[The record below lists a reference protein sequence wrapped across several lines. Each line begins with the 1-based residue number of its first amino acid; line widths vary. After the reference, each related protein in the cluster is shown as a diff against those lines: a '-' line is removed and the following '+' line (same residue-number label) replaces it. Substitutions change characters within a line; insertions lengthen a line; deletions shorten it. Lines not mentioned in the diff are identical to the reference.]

1 MALTDRHKGYLS
13 NTRRDNPSQYK
24 KFQRICHDNETTPN
38 QQFGKL
44 VRAVANHGFVNL
56 DELASGQV
64 KKKQEIKQL
73 GENASLVGAVNMLC
87 ESLMANKVQDVQQQ
101 QHQLNKM
108 VMEPLQGDIT
118 QLQQMK
124 LDLSTQ
130 LEQMTADIAVI
141 DAERKRLAKS
151 AQAEKAA
158 VLEAQQD
165 LMQVRA
171 KTQQEQ
177 QKQIVASALPPKD
190 VPKGKDAGRPLH

>member
-1 MALTDRHKGYLS
+1 MALTDRLKGYLS
-13 NTRRDNPSQYK
+13 NTRRDNPTQYK
-24 KFQRICHDNETTPN
+24 KFQKICHEHETTPN

-44 VRAVANHGFVNL
+44 VRAVSKYGLVDL

-101 QHQLNKM
+101 QNQLNKM
-108 VMEPLQGDIT
+108 VMEPLQGDIQ

-130 LEQMTADIAVI
+130 LEQMTADITTI

-151 AQAEKAA
+151 AQTEKTA
-158 VLEAQQD
+158 VLEAQQE
-165 LMQVRA
+165 LAQLKAR
-171 KTQQEQ
+171 TQQEQ

-190 VPKGKDAGRPLH
+190 VPKGKAPNKPVH